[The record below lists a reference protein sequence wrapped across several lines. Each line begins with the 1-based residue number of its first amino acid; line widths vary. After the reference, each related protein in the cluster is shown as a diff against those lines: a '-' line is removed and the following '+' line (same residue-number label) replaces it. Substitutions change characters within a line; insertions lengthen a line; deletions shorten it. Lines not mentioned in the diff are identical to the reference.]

1 METIAVYWEP
11 KPKIYGLNEVKDLLL
26 LDIVIKDR
34 EMLKWG
40 FRIQNISDLG
50 INFHLIL
57 TKYSNHKELQLYILL
72 EKFQENKILTFL
84 KKQINLKV
92 ESDFKI
98 TSPVELIYFQ
108 GPHFG
113 DRYGIADA
121 VFKSL
126 DNGGI
131 PILISVCSEATV
143 FIVLPEKSIERAGH
157 CLTEAFITP

>member
-11 KPKIYGLNEVKDLLL
+11 KPKIYGFNEVKDLLL
-26 LDIVIKDR
+26 LDIVIKDS
-34 EMLKWG
+34 EMFKWG
-40 FRIQNISDLG
+40 LRIQKISDLG
-50 INFHLIL
+50 ISFHLVL
-57 TKYSNHKELQLYILL
+57 AKYSNHKVLQLYILL
-72 EKFQENKILTFL
+72 EKFQENKLLSFL
-84 KKQINLKV
+84 KKQIYQEV

-121 VFKSL
+121 VFKTL
-126 DNGGI
+126 DNHGI

-143 FIVLPEKSIERAGH
+143 FIVLPEKGIDGARNF
-157 CLTEAFITP
+157 LTEAFKTP